1 MPQAQAP
8 PPRLLPGPLPL
19 PSRSSSPRVW
29 VGSLHLIHPPL
40 GLGKSRLSS
49 PLFASVICTVCIAHR
64 WYVMLFYC
72 FFFVWQ
78 ADFLHLLSGLHISH
92 AFWWEEVPLPPHAAK
107 VLLLWGTW
115 CLIWVS
121 ATLRIDV
128 PRSRTAFYC
137 KILLLIVFFLCTSV
151 GVLLVVLPF
160 CRTFNWALS
169 MGGKVPV
176 SEGLEHT
183 DLPDGTGEFLDAW
196 LMLVE
201 KMVNPS
207 TVLDSPHSLPAKMPG
222 VTPTMPQ
229 FSALRFLIVTQK
241 VSIWPTD
248 YRLAL
253 SLLLLSKICLQHGK
267 SLILPMWHSS
277 G

>member
-1 MPQAQAP
+1 
-8 PPRLLPGPLPL
+8 
-19 PSRSSSPRVW
+19 
-29 VGSLHLIHPPL
+29 
-40 GLGKSRLSS
+40 
-49 PLFASVICTVCIAHR
+49 
-64 WYVMLFYC
+64 MLF
-72 FFFVWQ
+72 
-78 ADFLHLLSGLHISH
+78 L
-92 AFWWEEVPLPPHAAK
+92 
-107 VLLLWGTW
+107 
-115 CLIWVS
+115 
-121 ATLRIDV
+121 
-128 PRSRTAFYC
+128 
-137 KILLLIVFFLCTSV
+137 
-151 GVLLVVLPF
+151 

-241 VSIWPTD
+241 VSVVSI
-248 YRLAL
+248 YC
-253 SLLLLSKICLQHGK
+253 CLQIK
-267 SLILPMWHSS
+267 LVTLFSTWEVNYVVILS